1 MKLIRNQYLL
11 NKYITGVTITYLA
24 WYLLNALYLFI
35 RHDALEHYGDIIGI
49 DVYDNIRSELNF
61 ALFANGF
68 ISIFLSIFSW
78 NFYYFLDRRGRMG
91 STKRILIALM
101 MVIIVTP
108 TFTLLTGYVG
118 RIFFPGGIPYFNNLN
133 EGSFFIYM
141 FYVFI
146 STVMINSLFQL
157 KDILGPELFSTVI
170 QGNYYVPKEEERIF
184 MFLDLNNS
192 TTIAE
197 CLGHLKYSHFISDCY
212 TFMTDAIDQNKAS
225 VYQYVGDEIVLTWP
239 LKKGLKNN
247 RCIQIL
253 FDIQNE
259 LESKRDYFINN
270 YGSVPVFK
278 AGVHAGN
285 VAATQ
290 IGVIKR
296 EMAYHGDVVNSTS
309 RLQEMCKEL
318 NVNYLISEFLVK
330 KLNYNFV
337 ELGVVQPRGKYQK
350 IKVFGLENQISYQP
364 ISSQSVG

>member
-1 MKLIRNQYLL
+1 MKFIRNHYLL
-11 NKYITGVTITYLA
+11 NKYITGVSISYVA
-24 WYLLNALYLFI
+24 WYSLNALYLFI
-35 RHDALEHYGDIIGI
+35 RHDALSQYSELLNYESIHY
-49 DVYDNIRSELNF
+49 ELNF

-91 STKRILIALM
+91 TTKRIIIAILL
-101 MVIIVTP
+101 VSIVTP
-108 TFTLLTGYVG
+108 SFLFLTRMAGTMV
-118 RIFFPGGIPYFNNLN
+118 FPDGIPYFNNFT
-133 EGSFFIYM
+133 EGGFLVYI
-141 FYVFI
+141 FYVLM
-146 STVMINSLFQL
+146 STVLINSLFQL

-197 CLGHLKYSHFISDCY
+197 CLGHLNYSHFISDCY
-212 TFMTDAIDQNKAS
+212 TTMTDAIDQNKAS

-239 LKKGLKNN
+239 IKKGIKKN

-253 FDIQNE
+253 FDIQNSFE
-259 LESKRDYFINN
+259 ERREYFTKQF
-270 YGSVPVFK
+270 GSFPEFK
-278 AGVHAGN
+278 AGVHSGK

-296 EMAYHGDVVNSTS
+296 EMAYHGDVVNSTA

-318 NVNYLISEFLVK
+318 GVNYLISKDLADQLDYQFI
-330 KLNYNFV
+330 
-337 ELGVVQPRGKYQK
+337 ELGEVQPRGKYQK
-350 IKVFGLENQISYQP
+350 IKVFGLENP
-364 ISSQSVG
+364 SVYAPVLQKMV